1 MKCVILGF
9 GFLAQYILP
18 CLERRMGKNLAD
30 RVIAVKATDR
40 DIEALRRRYPFPI
53 RVQGGLAALEEVRP
67 ELILIAVKPH
77 QVQGLL
83 ERDVAPYLQR
93 LRAAGL
99 PMPDIYSFAAN
110 PAVQV
115 YGDVLCPN
123 RDFDLNI
130 ACMIPNMLRNI
141 EGRDLA
147 PVGISFVSFDP
158 RRCWPEQARRLA
170 LDFMRPTGTIVEIP
184 PEVSADFVALN
195 CACHVVFDFCFIAQA
210 ALRKRGIDMPL
221 SAVAQGYRANFR
233 GLFDAE
239 CVRLLPWDGASCAP
253 YGFVMATLLQAWH
266 DGLMDHAAEAG
277 VPEPAAQRNVCGSM
291 EAFLMEVQ
299 LESRDQLLE
308 TTRQHAT
315 AGGFLEKVLTS
326 FSVSGA
332 ALCEEIWRAALDGK
346 PLPDAAQRMRSV
358 AREVVATTAAHG
370 RSLAR

>member
-1 MKCVILGF
+1 
-9 GFLAQYILP
+9 
-18 CLERRMGKNLAD
+18 MGKNLAD

-40 DIEALRRRYPFPI
+40 NIEALRRCYPFPI
-53 RVQGGLAALEEVRP
+53 RVQGGLAALEEARP

-115 YGDVLCPN
+115 YCDVLCPN
-123 RDFDLNI
+123 QNFDLNI
-130 ACMIPNMLRNI
+130 ACMIPNMLRSI
-141 EGRDLA
+141 EGCDLA
-147 PVGISFVSFDP
+147 PVGVSFLFFDP
-158 RRCWPEQARRLA
+158 RRCWPEHARRLA

-184 PEVSADFVALN
+184 PEVSTDFVALN
-195 CACHVVFDFCFIAQA
+195 SACHVVFDFCFIAQA
-210 ALRKRGIDMPL
+210 ALWERGIDMPL
-221 SAVAQGYRANFR
+221 SAVAQGYRENFR
-233 GLFDAE
+233 GIFDVE
-239 CVRLLPWDGASCAP
+239 CVRLLPWDGAACAP
-253 YGFVMATLLQAWH
+253 YGFVMAMLLQAWH
-266 DGLMDHAAEAG
+266 NGLMDHAAEAG
-277 VPEPAAQRNVCGSM
+277 MPEPAARRNVCGSI

-315 AGGFLEKVLTS
+315 AGGFLEKALMR
-326 FSVSGA
+326 FSVSGDV
-332 ALCEEIWRAALDGK
+332 LCEEIWRAALDGK
-346 PLPDAAQRMRSV
+346 PLPDAAQRMRTV
-358 AREVVATTAAHG
+358 AHEVVAATAAHG